1 MSTLEP
7 NEPEGWTLSEYKS
20 FHVTNNDSESSDADS
35 DDEEEQEQN
44 LKYSGKVD
52 TKKLIKKSYF
62 QSKIFSHAIVY
73 KSQ

>member
-1 MSTLEP
+1 MGIRTRTPLMMSRC
-7 NEPEGWTLSEYKS
+7 S
-20 FHVTNNDSESSDADS
+20 
-35 DDEEEQEQN
+35 QN

-52 TKKLIKKSYF
+52 TKKLVKKSYF